1 MKRNK
6 SGFLFRCLVISLV
19 TLWGSS
25 LYAAEVVFKAEV
37 PKARKVSVYNMETPE
52 LNKEQVLDRCAK
64 ILEMSGSKSFSV
76 EKFRPVG
83 NRYAMYGDDITCSIN
98 RNGSEFFYSN
108 FPALKLT
115 ERTRRLFSD
124 KDAIELSYEYLN
136 RAGLM
141 PANRE
146 ELKIDHVGGIMQML
160 SNAESP
166 EKKAVVV
173 YFYREIDGLR
183 VRNFG
188 SSITITLAEEKVPAG
203 VQYHWREVASKRKI
217 GRRGFL
223 KAEEIKRLIERDIN
237 RVYAKDASITIDA
250 IELVLYDNGGEYI
263 QPAYL
268 YEGISR
274 SSAEGVVDMPVAGY
288 VPALRKVYEPIHHPA
303 YSPELIKPM
312 TREGNFGEEKD
323 D

>member
-1 MKRNK
+1 
-6 SGFLFRCLVISLV
+6 
-19 TLWGSS
+19 
-25 LYAAEVVFKAEV
+25 
-37 PKARKVSVYNMETPE
+37 MEM
-52 LNKEQVLDRCAK
+52 LDLGKEQVYDRCAR
-64 ILEMSGSKSFSV
+64 ILEVSGVRAFSG
-76 EKFRPVG
+76 EKLKPVG
-83 NRYAMYGDDITCSIN
+83 DRYAMYGDDVTCSIN
-98 RNGSEFFYSN
+98 RNGTEFFYSN

-136 RAGLM
+136 RTGLM
-141 PANRE
+141 PANKE

-173 YFYREIDGLR
+173 YFYRELDGLR

-188 SSITITLAEEKVPAG
+188 SSITVTLAEEKVPAG
-203 VQYHWREVASKRKI
+203 VQYRWREVASKNKVGKRE
-217 GRRGFL
+217 FL
-223 KAEEIKRLIERDIN
+223 KTEEIKRLIERDIN
-237 RVYAKDASITIDA
+237 RVYAKDADITIDN

-274 SSAEGVVDMPVAGY
+274 SSAEGIVDMPVAGY

-312 TREGNFGEEKD
+312 TREGNFSEEKD

>member
-6 SGFLFRCLVISLV
+6 SGFLFRCFVISLV

-37 PKARKVSVYNMETPE
+37 PKARKVSVYSMEVPE
-52 LNKEQVLDRCAK
+52 LSKEQVFDRCAK

-83 NRYAMYGDDITCSIN
+83 DRYAMYGDDITCSIN

-108 FPALKLT
+108 FPALKLA
-115 ERTRRLFSD
+115 ERTRHLFSD
-124 KDAIELSYEYLN
+124 KDAIELSYEYL
-136 RAGLM
+136 RKTGLM
-141 PANRE
+141 PVNE
-146 ELKIDHVGGIMQML
+146 DELRIDHVGGIMQML
-160 SNAESP
+160 SNMEAP

-173 YFYREIDGLR
+173 YFYRELDGLR

-188 SSITITLAEEKVPAG
+188 SSITVTFAEEKIPAG
-203 VQYHWREVASKRKI
+203 IQYHWREVASRNKVGK
-217 GRRGFL
+217 RGFL
-223 KAEEIKRLIERDIN
+223 KAEEIKKRIENDIR
-237 RVYAKDASITIDA
+237 RVYAKGSNITIDN

-274 SSAEGVVDMPVAGY
+274 SSAEGIVDMPVAGY

-312 TREGNFGEEKD
+312 TREGNFSEEKD

>member
-6 SGFLFRCLVISLV
+6 SGLLFRCLVICLV
-19 TLWGSS
+19 TLWSGS
-25 LYAAEVVFKAEV
+25 LYAAEVVFKAEI
-37 PKARKVSVYNMETPE
+37 PKPRKASVYKMEVPD
-52 LNKEQVLDRCAK
+52 LSKEQVYDRCAK
-64 ILEMSGSKSFSV
+64 ILEASGKSFSV
-76 EKFRPVG
+76 EKFKPIAD
-83 NRYAMYGDDITCSIN
+83 RYAMYGGDITCSIN
-98 RNGSEFFYSN
+98 KSGTEFFYSN

-124 KDAIELSYEYLN
+124 EDAIKLSYAYLKKT
-136 RAGLM
+136 GLM
-141 PANRE
+141 PANE
-146 ELKIDHVGGIMQML
+146 DELKIDHVGGIMQML

-173 YFYREIDGLR
+173 YFYRELDGLR

-188 SSITITLAEEKVPAG
+188 SSITVTLAEETVPNG
-203 VQYHWREVASKRKI
+203 VQYHWREVASKSKV

-223 KAEEIKRLIERDIN
+223 KAEEVKRLIKDDIN
-237 RVYAKDASITIDA
+237 RVYAKDAKITIDN

-268 YEGISR
+268 YEGVSH
-274 SSAEGVVDMPVAGY
+274 SSAEGIVDMPVAGY
-288 VPALRKVYEPIHHPA
+288 VPVLKKVYEPIHHPA
-303 YSPELIKPM
+303 YSPELVRP
-312 TREGNFGEEKD
+312 TTSERDFREEKD